1 MKSRGH
7 IVMLATSGH
16 KPFDT
21 RIFHKEA
28 LSLDK
33 NGYEVS
39 IIIPHEKDLVQE
51 GIKILSVP
59 LPANGYQK
67 LLITPLYVFSKALSQ
82 NKKAVFH
89 VHDSELLFISLL
101 LKLLGRKVI
110 YDAHEDTPLQI
121 EYQHWLPGWL
131 KWPYKWFYYWLE
143 KLCGNIFA
151 GVIVAEPIIARY
163 FPHKK
168 TTLIRNFPISQ
179 KFQQITLPPYA
190 QRKNWLIYTGLI
202 SEVRGINQMI
212 GAVKKAREKED
223 FEFMVIG
230 FFAPKHLEREVLA
243 HEEVN
248 YTPWLPYHEML
259 KQLFQSKIG
268 IIIPH
273 PVKRYNTNYPVK
285 MFEYMAAGLPV
296 IGSKHTEAAEFVRE
310 CEGGML
316 VDPLD
321 EQEISL
327 AIVELFSNAQQAQAM
342 GERARKMIFEKYN
355 WEQES
360 QKLLSLYD
368 RLL

>member
-1 MKSRGH
+1 
-7 IVMLATSGH
+7 MLATSGH

-28 LSLDK
+28 LSLHQ
-33 NGYEVS
+33 NGFKVS
-39 IIIPHEKDLVQE
+39 IIIPHEKDLTQE
-51 GIKILSVP
+51 GIDIISVP
-59 LPANGYQK
+59 SPPNGYQK
-67 LLITPLYVFSKALSQ
+67 LLITPLLVFFKALRQ
-82 NKKAVFH
+82 NRKAVYH

-143 KLCGNIFA
+143 KLCGKIFTA
-151 GVIVAEPIIARY
+151 VIVAEPIIARY
-163 FPHKK
+163 FPPNT
-168 TTLIRNFPISQ
+168 TTLVRNFPIYQ
-179 KFQQITLPPYA
+179 TFQRIPIPPYV

-202 SEVRGINQMI
+202 SEVRGVKQMI
-212 GAVKKAREKED
+212 GAVKKAREKQD
-223 FEFMVIG
+223 FEFMVVG
-230 FFAPKHLEREVLA
+230 FFAPKHLEHEVLA
-243 HEEVN
+243 HQEVN
-248 YTPWLPYHEML
+248 YTPWLPYNEML

-268 IIIPH
+268 IIIPN

-296 IGSKHTEAAEFVRE
+296 IGSKHAEAAKFIRE
-310 CEGGML
+310 CQGGIL

-327 AIVELFSNAQQAQAM
+327 AIVELFSNSQRAQAM
-342 GERARKMIFEKYN
+342 GERARKMISEKYN